1 MSRRPLILSL
11 LALAVVVTASVLPA
25 GATPFGDNGK
35 IVFERPTRNGS
46 NLFTVNPNG
55 SKLKRLTGARG
66 VESDPSWSE
75 DGTRVAFARA
85 RDPENG
91 PVEIWVVN
99 ANGSGLKRLT
109 RHRGFSVA
117 PAWSPDGRRIVYAT
131 DAGSGGR
138 LSLYVMNVDGS
149 DQQRLLSRRGSSLT
163 DPQYSGNGTRIAFAM
178 LKGSGNRPRKFDSS
192 IGIVNAFDGSAFRRL
207 TAAGG
212 PDELNPNWA
221 PQGEDLAYER
231 TKRFPVKQSDIALTH
246 FTGKPKRQITA
257 TKVYETN
264 PTFAADGTRI
274 AFTSDRDNR
283 RLSKGRLGRGF
294 ELYTMALN
302 GRDIERVT
310 RNRKPDIFPDWQPL
324 GR

>member
-1 MSRRPLILSL
+1 MSRRPLILAL
-11 LALAVVVTASVLPA
+11 LALAVVVTASVFPA

-46 NLFTVNPNG
+46 NLYTVNPNG

-66 VESDPSWSE
+66 VESDASWSE
-75 DGTRVAFARA
+75 DGTKVAFSKARN
-85 RDPENG
+85 PEKG
-91 PVEIWVVN
+91 PYEIWVVN

-109 RHRGFSVA
+109 RHGGFSVA
-117 PAWSPDGRRIVYAT
+117 PAWSPDGRKIVYAT

-192 IGIVNAFDGSAFRRL
+192 IAIVNAFDGSAFRRL
-207 TAAGG
+207 TPAGG

-231 TKRFPVKQSDIALTH
+231 TKRFPVKQSDIWLTH
-246 FTGKPKRQITA
+246 FTGKPKRRITA

-264 PTFAADGTRI
+264 PTFAPDGTRI
-274 AFTSDRDNR
+274 AFTGDRGNR
-283 RLSKGRLGRGF
+283 RLSKDRLGRGF